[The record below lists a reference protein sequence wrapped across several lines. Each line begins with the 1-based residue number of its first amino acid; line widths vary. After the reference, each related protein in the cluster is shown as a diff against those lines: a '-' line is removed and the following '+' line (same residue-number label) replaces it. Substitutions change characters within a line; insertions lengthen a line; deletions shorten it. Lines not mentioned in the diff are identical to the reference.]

1 MGSRPS
7 SLHLASKMSDS
18 ESMANKENTVCE
30 TQVEDHT
37 MLDLT
42 DKPASGT
49 VDITTPT
56 KKNPTYE
63 KFVRMKMRAKK
74 ISQVIMLFIQNA
86 TYQVTIYR
94 LSSFSLHVFSGKP
107 RFAI

>member
-18 ESMANKENTVCE
+18 ESMANKENTACE
-30 TQVEDHT
+30 ADIEDHK
-37 MLDLT
+37 MSDVT
-42 DKPASGT
+42 DKPANDT

-56 KKNPTYE
+56 KKKPTYE

-74 ISQVIMLFIQNA
+74 ISQVKKLA
-86 TYQVTIYR
+86 TGCCKT
-94 LSSFSLHVFSGKP
+94 GKG
-107 RFAI
+107 RYLELIFKCF